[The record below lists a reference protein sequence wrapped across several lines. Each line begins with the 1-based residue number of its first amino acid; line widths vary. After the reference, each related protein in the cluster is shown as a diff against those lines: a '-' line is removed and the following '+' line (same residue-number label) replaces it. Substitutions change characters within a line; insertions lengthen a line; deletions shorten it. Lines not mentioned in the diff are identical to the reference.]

1 MEILLLLIY
10 SFFVWLIFFRFK
22 WLPWTFVSQVIVVT
36 LPVVGLM
43 MTILL
48 LNIFAPSSHD
58 VRVINYVVQIVPRV
72 SGRVVDVPIEPD
84 RPISKGQV
92 LFKIDPTPYEQQAKS
107 LEAKTVRL
115 KGAVVVAEAAQR
127 QLELQLQSVI
137 AKKQAVEA
145 NVELARKRESQTKE
159 LADRGAGSKF
169 DWEKAL
175 SDLKALEAELASA
188 VASESQVVQ
197 QLAAK
202 MPDGELATI
211 AQARAELAAAEAD
224 LAEAKWKVAECTV
237 FAPTDGTAVNLQ
249 LREGST
255 VTAFPTMPSLSFV
268 ENKQWVLML
277 FSQNEL
283 RTIKSG
289 NEAEISLHT
298 HPNRIFKCK
307 VDSIIWASGTG
318 QLPISGTIP
327 GQMTQPMPAGKFA
340 VRLLL
345 DGKDKD
351 VLLAAGASGAG
362 AVFTDSGA
370 MLHIIRKVMVRVGTK
385 LDWLILKL
393 H

>member
-1 MEILLLLIY
+1 MEILLLTVY
-10 SFFVWLIFFRFK
+10 SFFVWLIFFKFK
-22 WLPWTFVSQVIVVT
+22 LLPWTFVSQVIVVT
-36 LPVVGLM
+36 IPVVGM
-43 MTILL
+43 AITILL

-72 SGRVVDVPIEPD
+72 SGRVVELPIEPD
-84 RPISKGQV
+84 RPIKRGQV
-92 LFKIDPTPYEQQAKS
+92 LFKIDPTPFEQQAKS

-115 KGAVVVAEAAQR
+115 KGSIVVAQSAQL
-127 QLELQLQSVI
+127 QLEHQLQSLTG
-137 AKKQAVEA
+137 KKQSVEA
-145 NVELARKRESQTKE
+145 NLALARKRESQTKE
-159 LADRGAGSKF
+159 LADRGAGPKF

-175 SDLKALEAELASA
+175 SDRVALEADLASA
-188 VASESQVVQ
+188 TASESQIVQ

-224 LAEAKWKVAECTV
+224 LAEAKWKLSECTV
-237 FAPTDGTAVNLQ
+237 FAPSDGTAVNLQ

-255 VTAFPTMPSLSFV
+255 VAAFPTMPSMSFV
-268 ENKQWVLML
+268 EDEQWILML

-283 RTIKSG
+283 RAIKAG
-289 NEAEISLHT
+289 DEAEISVKT

-307 VDSIIWASGTG
+307 VDSIIWASGSG

-327 GQMTQPMPAGKFA
+327 GQMTQPMPPGKLA

-351 VLLAAGASGAG
+351 ELLAAGAAGAG
-362 AVFTDSGA
+362 AVYTDSGA

-385 LDWLILKL
+385 VDWVIPKL